1 MSASTSG
8 TVLSYLIS
16 ESPMEPSEVPSQIS
30 KDNFLEVPN
39 LSDSLCEDEE
49 VTFKPGFSPQP
60 SRRGS
65 DSSEDIYLDTP
76 SSGTRRVSFADSFG
90 FNLVSVKEFDCWELP
105 SASTTFDLGTDIF
118 HTEEYVLAPLF
129 DLPSSK
135 EDLMQQLQEQKAIL
149 ESTESLPGSTSIK
162 GIIRVLNVSFEKLV
176 YVRMSLDDW
185 QTHYDILA
193 EYVPNSCD
201 GETDQFSFKISLVPP
216 YQKDGSKVE
225 FCIRYETSVGTF
237 WSNNNG
243 TNYTFICQKKEQEP
257 EPVKPWKE
265 VPNRQIKGCL
275 KVKSSKEESS
285 VTSEENNF
293 ENPKNTDTS
302 IPAIVCS
309 HEDKEDLE
317 ASNQNVKDV
326 NREHDEHNEKEL
338 ELMINQHLIRNR
350 STASR
355 DERNTFSTDPVNFP
369 NKAEGLEKKQIHG
382 EMCTDLFQRSLSPSS
397 SAESSIKG
405 DFYCN
410 EKYSSG
416 NDCTHQPLEEITSN
430 MGEIRPS
437 LGDTSSD
444 ELVQLHTGSKE
455 VLDDNANPA
464 RGNGTMQIPCPSSD
478 QLMTGNLNKKHEG
491 GAKKIETKDWG
502 CLRRDFHSDISAH
515 LDKSTEEGSSKEDYG
530 KGKDDEEQS
539 IYLGVNEKQRKN
551 FQTILHDQERKMD
564 NPKISV
570 EGIGASNR
578 DLTALLSE
586 DTTIPTRAITADMSH
601 SPRTN
606 VSWEEAV
613 LTPEHHHLTNEGS
626 ASEGITG
633 QVCSPRTGNVLK
645 NDYLFQVEEKSG
657 GIDSEDKD
665 NSTQHK
671 QSWNVLESQGKA
683 RENKTN
689 ITEHIKD
696 LTEHIKEQTDCED
709 TCEKR
714 DNTRSLKATAEELFT
729 CQETMCCELSSL
741 ADHGITE
748 KAEAG
753 TAYIIKTTS
762 ESTPESMSAR
772 EKAVIAKLPQ
782 ETARS
787 DRPIEVKETA
797 FDPHEGRNDD
807 SHYTLCQR
815 DTVGV
820 IYDNDFEKESH
831 LGICN
836 VHVDEMEKEETMST
850 YNPRKT
856 HDKEKCGTENITS
869 VEESSRVITEYQK
882 ATSKLDLQLGML
894 PTDKMIFSENRDHR
908 QVQELSKKTDLDATV
923 HSAFN
928 SDTNRAPWN
937 SSPFSKHTE
946 ILVSTNEQAI
956 AIENAITTMASQPIS
971 TKSESICNSTR
982 EIQDIEKHPY
992 PESKPEEVSKSSGI
1006 VTSGSRKE
1014 RCIGQIFQSEECSVE
1029 KSLGPMILISE
1040 PLENMEE
1047 ARHENKG
1054 LVSSGQSLCSS
1065 SEKESESSASTSL
1078 PAEESQAQSNESLFS
1093 KYTNSKIPYFL
1104 LFLIFLVTIY
1114 HYDLM
1119 IGLAFYL
1126 LSLSWLS
1133 WEEGRQKES
1142 VKKK

>member
-1 MSASTSG
+1 
-8 TVLSYLIS
+8 
-16 ESPMEPSEVPSQIS
+16 MEPSEVPSQIS

-39 LSDSLCEDEE
+39 LCDSLCEDEE

-65 DSSEDIYLDTP
+65 DSSEDIYLNTS

-105 SASTTFDLGTDIF
+105 SASTTFDLGTNIF
-118 HTEEYVLAPLF
+118 HTEEYVLTPLF
-129 DLPSSK
+129 ALPSSK
-135 EDLMQQLQEQKAIL
+135 EDLMQQLQVQKAIL
-149 ESTESLPGSTSIK
+149 ESTESLPGSTCIK
-162 GIIRVLNVSFEKLV
+162 GIIRVLNISFEKLV

-193 EYVPNSCD
+193 EYIPNSCD

-257 EPVKPWKE
+257 EPAKPWKE

-285 VTSEENNF
+285 VTSEGNNF
-293 ENPKNTDTS
+293 ENPKNTDTY
-302 IPAIVCS
+302 IPTNVRS

-317 ASNQNVKDV
+317 TSNQNVKDV
-326 NREHDEHNEKEL
+326 NRKHDEHNEKEL
-338 ELMINQHLIRNR
+338 ELTINQHLIRTR
-350 STASR
+350 STDSR
-355 DERNTFSTDPVNFP
+355 GEKNTFPTDPVNFP
-369 NKAEGLEKKQIHG
+369 NKAEGLEKNKIHG
-382 EMCTDLFQRSLSPSS
+382 EIRADLFQRSLSPSS
-397 SAESSIKG
+397 SGESSIKG
-405 DFYCN
+405 DFNYN
-410 EKYSSG
+410 EKCSSG
-416 NDCTHQPLEEITSN
+416 NGCTHQISEEITSN
-430 MGEIRPS
+430 MGEIKPS
-437 LGDTSSD
+437 LGDTSRD
-444 ELVQLHTGSKE
+444 KLVQLYIGSKE

-464 RGNGTMQIPCPSSD
+464 HGSGTMQIPCPSSD
-478 QLMTGNLNKKHEG
+478 QLMAGNLNKKYEG
-491 GAKKIETKDWG
+491 GAKKIEVKDWG
-502 CLRRDFHSDISAH
+502 CLRRDFHSDISAC
-515 LDKSTEEGSSKEDYG
+515 LKESTEKESSRKDYG
-530 KGKDDEEQS
+530 NGKDDEEQR
-539 IYLGVNEKQRKN
+539 IYLDINEKQKKC
-551 FQTILHDQERKMD
+551 FQTILHDQERKMG
-564 NPKISV
+564 NPKVSV
-570 EGIGASNR
+570 EGIGDSNR
-578 DLTALLSE
+578 DPTALLCK
-586 DTTIPTRAITADMSH
+586 DPAITADMSH

-606 VSWEEAV
+606 LSWEEAV
-613 LTPEHHHLTNEGS
+613 LTPEHHHLTSEGI
-626 ASEGITG
+626 ALGGITG
-633 QVCSPRTGNVLK
+633 QVCSSRTENVLR
-645 NDYLFQVEEKSG
+645 NDYLSQAEEEKSG
-657 GIDSEDKD
+657 WISSEDRD
-665 NSTQHK
+665 NNTQHK
-671 QSWNVLESQGKA
+671 PSGNVLESWGRATESKI
-683 RENKTN
+683 N
-689 ITEHIKD
+689 ITEHIK
-696 LTEHIKEQTDCED
+696 EQADCED
-709 TCEKR
+709 MRGKR
-714 DNTRSLKATAEELFT
+714 DNTRSLKASLTEELFT
-729 CQETMCCELSSL
+729 CQETVCCELSSL

-772 EKAVIAKLPQ
+772 EKAIIAKLPQ

-815 DTVGV
+815 DTIGV

-836 VHVDEMEKEETMST
+836 VRVDEMEKEETMSM

-856 HDKEKCGTENITS
+856 HDREKCGTGNITS
-869 VEESSRVITEYQK
+869 VEESSLVITENQK
-882 ATSKLDLQLGML
+882 ATSKLNLQLGML
-894 PTDKMIFSENRDHR
+894 PADKTVFSENRDHG
-908 QVQELSKKTDLDATV
+908 QVQELSKKTDLDAIV

-928 SDTNRAPWN
+928 SDTNRVSQN
-937 SSPFSKHTE
+937 SSPFSKHHTE
-946 ILVSTNEQAI
+946 ISVSTNEQEI
-956 AIENAITTMASQPIS
+956 AVENAITMMASQPIS
-971 TKSESICNSTR
+971 TKSENNCNSSR
-982 EIQDIEKHPY
+982 KIQGMENHCY
-992 PESKPEEVSKSSGI
+992 PESKPEEVYKSSGI

-1014 RCIGQIFQSEECSVE
+1014 KCTGQIFQSEEYSVE

-1040 PLENMEE
+1040 PLENVEE
-1047 ARHENKG
+1047 ARDENEG
-1054 LVSSGQSLCSS
+1054 LINSGQSLYPSG
-1065 SEKESESSASTSL
+1065 EKESESSASTSL
-1078 PAEESQAQSNESLFS
+1078 PVQESQAQSNESLFS

-1104 LFLIFLVTIY
+1104 LFLIFLVTVY

-1119 IGLAFYL
+1119 IGLTFYL